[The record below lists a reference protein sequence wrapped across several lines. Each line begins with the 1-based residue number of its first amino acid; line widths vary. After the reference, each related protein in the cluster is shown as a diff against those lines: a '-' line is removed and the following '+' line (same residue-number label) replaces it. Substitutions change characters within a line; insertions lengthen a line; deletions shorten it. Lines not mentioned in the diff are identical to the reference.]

1 MRCSDSPGFEAVLR
15 ERLAGAGPLAVV
27 GIGDELNPH
36 DRLGMLAAGRIR
48 ALGLPGVAVFLGG
61 TMPESVTAPVRRAGP
76 SRILF
81 LDSAAMGKEPGTIGI
96 IEACEVHGDLLISHA
111 LPLPVVMEYL
121 EKEAKA
127 PVTLVGIQPDF
138 TVTGDRPTREEEKGI
153 AKLAMLIQEILSG
166 SEKRI

>member
-36 DRLGMLAAGRIR
+36 DRLGMLAAGRIGAVR
-48 ALGLPGVAVFLGG
+48 IPGVTVFLGG
-61 TMPESVTAPVRRAGP
+61 TMPESVTAPIRRAKP
-76 SRILF
+76 ARILF
-81 LDSAAMGKEPGTIGI
+81 LDSAAMGKEPGTLGI

-127 PVTLVGIQPDF
+127 PVTLVGIQPDL
-138 TVTGDRPTREEEKGI
+138 TVGGERPTTAEEKGI
-153 AKLAMLIQEILSG
+153 AELAALIQEIRSG
-166 SEKRI
+166 